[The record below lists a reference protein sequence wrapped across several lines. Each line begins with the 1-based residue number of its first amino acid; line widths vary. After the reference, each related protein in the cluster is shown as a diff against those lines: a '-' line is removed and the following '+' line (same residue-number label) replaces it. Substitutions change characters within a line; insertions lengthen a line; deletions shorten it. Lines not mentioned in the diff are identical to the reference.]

1 MFLRIFLLSIWRVTR
16 QRRLGLDEVEVG
28 SWAAGNEPDEWS
40 EDVRALDVSGGE
52 WPVAR
57 ASLRVVGWP

>member
-1 MFLRIFLLSIWRVTR
+1 M
-16 QRRLGLDEVEVG
+16 DEVEVG